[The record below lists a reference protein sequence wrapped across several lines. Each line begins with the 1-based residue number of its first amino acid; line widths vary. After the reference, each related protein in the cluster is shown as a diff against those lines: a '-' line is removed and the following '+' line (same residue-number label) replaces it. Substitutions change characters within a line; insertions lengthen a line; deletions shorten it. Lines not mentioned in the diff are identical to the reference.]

1 MSVSGVLNM
10 KEKKSKLPQE
20 VKKISISKS
29 ALKEIVED
37 KFEEQ
42 SDSIEVT
49 GGSVGIT
56 LGNSVL
62 RDIFERE
69 YGRRIQSVDIREN
82 EINIEMM
89 SI

>member
-1 MSVSGVLNM
+1 M